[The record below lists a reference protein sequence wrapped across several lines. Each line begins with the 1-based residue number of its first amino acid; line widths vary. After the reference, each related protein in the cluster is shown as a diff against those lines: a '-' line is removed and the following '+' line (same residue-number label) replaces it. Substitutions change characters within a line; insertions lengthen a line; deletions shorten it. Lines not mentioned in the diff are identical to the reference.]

1 MFGINPEK
9 LFVIHISQ
17 VVNRSSVHPP
27 WLVQRFCTAQ
37 LVGEDGGDAV
47 MGCWDAVQDA
57 GHRAKLWQCWCWDP
71 AVTYKEEECSQCFSR
86 QNHMASDRRIVVAF
100 TE

>member
-1 MFGINPEK
+1 MFGRNPEK
-9 LFVIHISQ
+9 LCDSHLPGGKQKLSA
-17 VVNRSSVHPP
+17 PP